1 MLLKDQLEC
10 KQPEDGK
17 NDALSVRLDRVNY
30 VLKKTKMALEKA
42 LQDGHQVKCPA
53 KKPDAISVT
62 KSIWSTFM
70 TDTVTQ
76 DRTKPAPVA
85 NGNKLAESSDPMKPP
100 QETPEPKIQPRP
112 EVALNYQRVLDSL
125 EYSIAQFNHHQS
137 HVLQVHE
144 QSLKHQNEYI
154 KTFFQLMQQQNLL
167 FANGKSPTDQ
177 AQTEVVVIESSERS
191 MMRFHEHQG
200 ETLRIHEEYL
210 NHQMEYANN
219 FFQFIQQQYGL
230 LITGDSTELEAT
242 PVVNFQNSRAIL
254 PTAKER
260 AAAKQDS
267 SVFLTNAALSRAT
280 NGLVTSPYP
289 ASSNGSRQVSQIPG
303 SAKALPLYQGI
314 AQSTATVEPPAPVAI
329 DFEALSQTLLTFV
342 TKKTDYPAQVLD
354 LDMEEDLGIDAL
366 KRVEILGALL
376 ELVPDLPKPNLEE
389 VAQWRTL
396 GQIVEYA
403 RQWVDLPEKKMLQN
417 DPQSHQGDL
426 NHNTLRC
433 LVRLK
438 TQPSPDF
445 FDFTLPDEAVALIT
459 DDGSLTTS
467 KLAHSL
473 TERGWKVVVLSFP
486 QFLIAERSSLPE
498 GITRVLLKDL
508 SEEHLKQHL
517 AVIDANY
524 GQIAAFIHLNP
535 SIRDDQSKE
544 IRYIEA
550 EAALVKQVFV
560 IAKHLKQPLNQAARQ
575 GRSCFI
581 TVAHLDGEF
590 GTGRKTNFGAIGG
603 GLFGLTK
610 TLNQEWSPVFCRAI
624 DLSPDLAP
632 EQSVQYIL
640 AELHDPN
647 RLITEVGYTFGR
659 RTTLVCIPDT
669 ITERAKG

>member
-1 MLLKDQLEC
+1 LDSYQLERN
-10 KQPEDGK
+10 KPEVRK
-17 NDALSVRLDRVNY
+17 NHALSVRLDRVNH
-30 VLKKTKMALEKA
+30 VLKNTKIALEKA
-42 LQDGHQVKCPA
+42 LQDGHQVKSPA
-53 KKPDAISVT
+53 KKTDAISVT
-62 KSIWSTFM
+62 KSILPTSM

-85 NGNKLAESSDPMKPP
+85 NGNKLAESSDPMKPT

-125 EYSIAQFNHHQS
+125 EYSLAQFNHHQS

-167 FANGKSPTDQ
+167 FANAKSPTAQ
-177 AQTEVVVIESSERS
+177 AQTKVVVIESSERS

-219 FFQFIQQQYGL
+219 FFQFIQQQYRL
-230 LITGDSTELEAT
+230 LITGYSTE
-242 PVVNFQNSRAIL
+242 P
-254 PTAKER
+254 
-260 AAAKQDS
+260 
-267 SVFLTNAALSRAT
+267 
-280 NGLVTSPYP
+280 
-289 ASSNGSRQVSQIPG
+289 
-303 SAKALPLYQGI
+303 
-314 AQSTATVEPPAPVAI
+314 
-329 DFEALSQTLLTFV
+329 
-342 TKKTDYPAQVLD
+342 
-354 LDMEEDLGIDAL
+354 
-366 KRVEILGALL
+366 
-376 ELVPDLPKPNLEE
+376 EE
-389 VAQWRTL
+389 VAQLRTL
-396 GQIVEYA
+396 GQIVEYT
-403 RQWVDLPEKKMLQN
+403 RQRVDLPEKKMLQN
-417 DPQSHQGDL
+417 APQSHQSDL
-426 NHNTLRC
+426 NHNILRC

-508 SEEHLKQHL
+508 SEEHLKQQL

-535 SIRDDQSKE
+535 SSRDDQSKD

-550 EAALVKQVFV
+550 EAALVKQVFLL
-560 IAKHLKQPLNQAARQ
+560 AKHLKQPLNQAARQ

-669 ITERAKG
+669 LTERAKG